1 MIFPDPYPAAS
12 AAARKHAELE
22 WPNECVGFVIEGGE
36 YVPLVNIHP
45 DPGNHFAIS
54 QDDEDQYAAEKV
66 AVIHSHCIAGGSF
79 HANDGPL
86 GAGPS
91 EHDMRQQMASA
102 CPWGLIVVVDGCS
115 HESVIWW
122 GDQLHEA
129 PLNLPVAPLVGR
141 PFVHGVYDCL
151 SIIRDAY
158 RTDAYGFVKDYYGVD
173 SIVMPIYPREFG
185 WWSDREN
192 GESVVPK
199 NMYRDNFK
207 ACGFR
212 EIAQD
217 EMRPGDV
224 FLAQILAPVTNHGG
238 VYLGNG
244 LILHHLR
251 SRLSKTDVA
260 SRWLNHVTHYLRYE
274 GPPQS

>member
-1 MIFPDPYPAAS
+1 MPVGS
-12 AAARKHAELE
+12 LAAA
-22 WPNECVGFVIEGGE
+22 I
-36 YVPLVNIHP
+36 
-45 DPGNHFAIS
+45 
-54 QDDEDQYAAEKV
+54 
-66 AVIHSHCIAGGSF
+66 
-79 HANDGPL
+79 
-86 GAGPS
+86 
-91 EHDMRQQMASA
+91 
-102 CPWGLIVVVDGCS
+102 
-115 HESVIWW
+115 
-122 GDQLHEA
+122 
-129 PLNLPVAPLVGR
+129 LVG
-141 PFVHGVYDCL
+141 VAIG
-151 SIIRDAY
+151 
-158 RTDAYGFVKDYYGVD
+158 AYGLTQA
-173 SIVMPIYPREFG
+173 ILQIPFG

-192 GESVVPK
+192 GEVVTPK

-224 FLAQILAPVTNHGG
+224 FLAQIMAPVTNHGG

-251 SRLSKTDVA
+251 GRLSKTDVA